1 MGGVTWATTR
11 WRIGATTLQHRRGL
25 LSVKETDI
33 PLARIQAVDTVRGP
47 IHRLFGVVGVH
58 VQTAGGGR
66 DGEIVL
72 PALAAPDVEALRDA
86 VGRRPAAPGEAQPA
100 TGPQRR
106 LGGRALLVAALTA
119 GQLGVLVPVLA
130 ALPQVV
136 DDLFDGDLGD
146 AGRAG
151 AGLAPDTTLEWVLV
165 AAAVVLIGWLLS
177 VAGTVVAFAGFTVTR
192 EPDRLRIRRGL
203 LARRD
208 ASVPVARVQA
218 VRVVE
223 SVLRRPWRLAQLR
236 VEVAGYKAEAAAA
249 QTLFPLVRRSEVRAL
264 LDELLPELADEPDG
278 LVPVPRRAAR
288 RYALP
293 PALAGLAL
301 GAAVALAVP
310 GAGPWPLLPRCPAAR
325 SGWLRWRAAGWR
337 LEDGRLAVRSRR
349 LACTT
354 VLAPAGPPAAARRQ
368 PDSAAAPR
376 RAGGPRG
383 ARSARARAG
392 ACATWRRPATRGGAV
407 RRPRA
412 ALR

>member
-1 MGGVTWATTR
+1 MTWATTR

-136 DDLFDGDLGD
+136 DELFDGDLGD

-151 AGLAPDTTLEWVLV
+151 AGLAPDTTLQWVLV
-165 AAAVVLIGWLLS
+165 VAAVVLIGWLLS

-264 LDELLPELADEPDG
+264 LDELLPELADEPGG

-293 PALAGLAL
+293 PALAG
-301 GAAVALAVP
+301 
-310 GAGPWPLLPRCPAAR
+310 AGPGRGGRAGRAR
-325 SGWLRWRAAGWR
+325 RRPVAAAGR
-337 LEDGRLAVRSRR
+337 
-349 LACTT
+349 
-354 VLAPAGPPAAARRQ
+354 AARRRARV
-368 PDSAAAPR
+368 AALAR
-376 RAGGPRG
+376 GGLAAGGRAPRG
-383 ARSARARAG
+383 ALPRGWPARPSSRRPGACSSTASARRRCSGAAAWRTSRCGSARARAV
-392 ACATWRRPATRGGAV
+392 ACATWRR
-407 RRPRA
+407 RPRRRCSTPCA
-412 ALR
+412 GLR